1 MVVNLYLNNSIA
13 SAPVIPILMPS
24 LVASLDTA
32 LMVAL
37 SISLW
42 ALTPETMA
50 QASSAQASTLM

>member
-1 MVVNLYLNNSIA
+1 
-13 SAPVIPILMPS
+13 MPS

-42 ALTPETMA
+42 VLTPETMA
-50 QASSAQASTLM
+50 QASSAQASALM